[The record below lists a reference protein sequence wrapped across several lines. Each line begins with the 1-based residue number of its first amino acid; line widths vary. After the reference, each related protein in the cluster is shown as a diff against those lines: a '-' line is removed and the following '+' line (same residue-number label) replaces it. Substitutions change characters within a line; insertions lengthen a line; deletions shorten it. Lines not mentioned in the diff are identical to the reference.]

1 MGNKKELMY
10 WKYISSLVTWSNW
23 KLLNVDVFKSAFQT
37 AHTKELRY
45 VISLKTS
52 FIGLPILVSE
62 LTL

>member
-1 MGNKKELMY
+1 MNVLDKEKELMY

-37 AHTKELRY
+37 AHTKELRD

-52 FIGLPILVSE
+52 FIV
-62 LTL
+62 LTI